1 MMVRRPRF
9 ALIKRTVNSLLL
21 ENHIFDPPVPVEQ
34 IAEDAGIEV
43 RYGDLGEISGLLA
56 RKPGATI
63 IGVNVGQP
71 EVRQRFTIAHELG
84 HFLLHEGLGEHADRD
99 YRINFRDS
107 SSSEASNVL
116 EIEANF
122 FAANL
127 LMPEHFLEEDDAEEV
142 IEDDL
147 GVARLAMR
155 YDVSRH
161 AMSLRLGKIYG
172 QSRPF

>member
-1 MMVRRPRF
+1 MIVRRPRF
-9 ALIKRTVNSLLL
+9 AMIKRTVNSLLM
-21 ENHIFDPPVPVEQ
+21 ESGVFGPAVPVEK
-34 IAEDAGIEV
+34 IAEEAGIEV

-56 RKPGATI
+56 RKPGITI
-63 IGVNVGQP
+63 IGVNVEQP
-71 EVRQRFTIAHELG
+71 NVRQRFTIAHELG
-84 HFLLHEGLGEHADRD
+84 HYLLHEGLGEHADRD

-127 LMPEHFLEEDDAEEV
+127 LMPEEFLERDDAESA
-142 IEDDL
+142 IEDDQ
-147 GVARLAMR
+147 GVADLAAK

-161 AMSLRLGKIYG
+161 AMSLRIGKIYG
-172 QSRPF
+172 HLRPF